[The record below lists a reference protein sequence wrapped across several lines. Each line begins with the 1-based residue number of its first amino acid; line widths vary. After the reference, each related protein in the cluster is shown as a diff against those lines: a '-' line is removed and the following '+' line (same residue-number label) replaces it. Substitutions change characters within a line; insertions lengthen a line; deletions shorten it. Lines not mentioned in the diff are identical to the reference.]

1 MASFLYLFVFKGKY
15 LGFYLFEAMFTM
27 TVCFS
32 EAVICKYFHFDSTE
46 LDKSA
51 FVLLQCNLFTYY
63 TMIYM
68 VILYRML
75 LHIYRGKNHV
85 ISLHNYG

>member
-1 MASFLYLFVFKGKY
+1 
-15 LGFYLFEAMFTM
+15 MFIM

-51 FVLLQCNLFTYY
+51 FVLLQCNLFK
-63 TMIYM
+63 
-68 VILYRML
+68 ILYNDIHGDTVQNVCCVLQR
-75 LHIYRGKNHV
+75 KE
-85 ISLHNYG
+85 SCDKFT